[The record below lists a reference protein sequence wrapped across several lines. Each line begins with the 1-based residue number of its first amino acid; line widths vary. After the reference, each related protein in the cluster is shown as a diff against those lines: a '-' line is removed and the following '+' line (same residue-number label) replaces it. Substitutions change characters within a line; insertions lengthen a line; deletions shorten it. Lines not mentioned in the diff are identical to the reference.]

1 MNVLTDQQ
9 RADLRQQLWA
19 MRVALKQ
26 RAEASVAEARPV
38 SLDQPIGRLTRMD
51 AMQQQQ
57 VALGQQQ
64 RMGQELQL
72 IEAALQRLDDNR
84 FGSCLR
90 CHNDIPYDRLR
101 VRPTTTLCLECQ
113 GDLETNANKR

>member
-1 MNVLTDQQ
+1 MKTLTDQQ
-9 RADLRQQLWA
+9 QDDLRQQLLA

-26 RAEASVAEARPV
+26 RSNASVEETRPV

-57 VALGQQQ
+57 MALGQQQ
-64 RMGQELQL
+64 RIGQKLQQV
-72 IEAALQRLDDNR
+72 EAALQRLDENR
-84 FGSCLR
+84 YGCCLR
-90 CHNDIPYDRLR
+90 CLNDIPYDRLR

-113 GDLETNANKR
+113 GDLETKATKR